1 MRTVDNH
8 HDASAIPLDVA
19 SPASGCLCRTAF
31 DAPGVTSLLADAI
44 WRCLGP
50 HPEDTGGFLHI
61 VCVGTDR
68 STGDALGPLVGSKL
82 RPLVERER
90 TIRLLGTLDEPVHAG
105 NLARVMATVDHA
117 NPQRHPVLAVDAC
130 LGKAGSVGQI
140 TVNMGPL
147 RPGAGVAKDL
157 PPVGNV
163 HIAGVVNVG
172 GFMEY
177 LVLQNTRLS
186 TVMRMADAIARG
198 IYTYVS
204 GS

>member
-1 MRTVDNH
+1 M
-8 HDASAIPLDVA
+8 PPA
-19 SPASGCLCRTAF
+19 SPASLQMPSGAALARTPRIPAGSF
-31 DAPGVTSLLADAI
+31 TSYASGL
-44 WRCLGP
+44 
-50 HPEDTGGFLHI
+50 
-61 VCVGTDR
+61 TDLPATPVAHW
-68 STGDALGPLVGSKL
+68 SAAS
-82 RPLVERER
+82 RPLQRER

-105 NLARVMATVDHA
+105 NLARVMATIDHA

>member
-1 MRTVDNH
+1 VRTTDNR
-8 HDASAIPLDVA
+8 HDASAIPLDVG
-19 SPASGCLCRTAF
+19 SMASGCRCRTAF
-31 DAPGVTSLLADAI
+31 DAPGVGNVLADAI
-44 WRCLGP
+44 RRCLGP
-50 HPEDTGGFLHI
+50 HPGRTGGILHV

-82 RPLVERER
+82 RGLIGQER
-90 TIRLLGTLDEPVHAG
+90 TVRLLGTLDEPVHAG
-105 NLARVMATVDHA
+105 NLTQAVASINVT
-117 NPQRHPVLAVDAC
+117 NPQRDPVLAVDAC

-157 PPVGNV
+157 PLIGNV

-198 IYTYVS
+198 IYIYVS
-204 GS
+204 NP